1 MLIRII
7 LLALGVWLIF
17 LLLRQYRRSLNQA
30 DTPPGEA
37 PQDMVR
43 CAVCG
48 THLPKSESIEKQG
61 VHYCCEEHSRRAG
74 Q

>member
-1 MLIRII
+1 MLIRIL

-17 LLLRQYRRSLNQA
+17 LLLRQYRRSLDQSG
-30 DTPPGEA
+30 TTQGELS
-37 PQDMVR
+37 QDMVR

-48 THLPKSESIEKQG
+48 THLPKSECVEKQG
-61 VHYCCEEHSRRAG
+61 VYYCCEEHSRGAS

>member
-1 MLIRII
+1 MLIRIL

-17 LLLRQYRRSLNQA
+17 VLLRQYRRSVDASSTAEREL
-30 DTPPGEA
+30 

-48 THLPKSESIEKQG
+48 VHLPKSESIERDG
-61 VHYCCEEHSRRAG
+61 AHYCCEEHSRSAES
-74 Q
+74 